1 MRLTLVTDEPK
12 KQCPTCGWPVQSIF
26 DHVHIECDHDMT
38 QKEIKELLDDA
49 ERRKN
54 DGKEN

>member
-1 MRLTLVTDEPK
+1 MTDEPK